1 MQESDLKIHVIHY
14 NDNTDASQHGHHA
27 HCYNDNEGMMTA
39 MVMLTMIL
47 PTVMANE
54 RTMPM
59 LLMMRCLVRRWYT

>member
-1 MQESDLKIHVIHY
+1 MQESKLNIHDIHY
-14 NDNTDASQHGHHA
+14 NDNTDTSQHCDHA
-27 HCYNDNEGMMTA
+27 HCYNDNEGVMTA

-54 RTMPM
+54 KTMPM

>member
-1 MQESDLKIHVIHY
+1 MQESELNIHDIHY
-14 NDNTDASQHGHHA
+14 NDNTDTSQHGDHD

-54 RTMPM
+54 KTMPM